1 MSPWRGRPPVS
12 VDGGCPSPT
21 ALLGVDNAAAALA
34 IGVADPLNA
43 TALPTAVASMKLV
56 EPSFSVA
63 FDALLYACG
72 YLPLV
77 DSAVPGAEVA
87 AGVCPGYLRF
97 GSE

>member
-34 IGVADPLNA
+34 IGVADPLIA
-43 TALPTAVASMKLV
+43 TAPPIAAASRNFV

-63 FDALLYACG
+63 FDALLYAYG

-77 DSAVPGAEVA
+77 DSAALGSGVA
-87 AGVCPGYLRF
+87 AGVRPGYLRL